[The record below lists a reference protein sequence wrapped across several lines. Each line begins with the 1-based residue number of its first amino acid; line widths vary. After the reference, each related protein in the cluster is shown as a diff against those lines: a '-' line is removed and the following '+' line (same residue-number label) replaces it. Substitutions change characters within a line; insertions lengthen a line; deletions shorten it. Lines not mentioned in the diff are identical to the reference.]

1 MCKLNSDIISHFL
14 RGSNTVFVIFV
25 CEVAQN
31 LLLYTGISMPT
42 LYTEISKNIRRTW
55 VMMGVFFIFIIL
67 IGWVFSQVYGNP
79 GILYI
84 AVVFSLAMNIGSY
97 WFSDKLVLAISRAHP
112 IEKKDAPELYR
123 IVENLTITAGLPM
136 PRVYILD
143 ERAMNA
149 FATGRDAKHAVV
161 SVTRGLLERMDK
173 NELEGVLAHELSHI
187 GNRDML
193 VSTVAVILVGSIAM
207 LSDMFLR
214 FSWFRGGDR
223 DRDNRAGSILML
235 AGIVLAILAPFI
247 ASLMR
252 LAVSRRR
259 ELLAD
264 TSGVLLTRYPDGL
277 ISALKKLEGDR
288 NQLSVA
294 NHATAHLYITNPFK
308 SENGVGYLTRL
319 FMTHPPI
326 SERIAALE
334 RVKF

>member
-1 MCKLNSDIISHFL
+1 
-14 RGSNTVFVIFV
+14 
-25 CEVAQN
+25 
-31 LLLYTGISMPT
+31 
-42 LYTEISKNIRRTW
+42 
-55 VMMGVFFIFIIL
+55 MMGTFFVFIIF
-67 IGWVFSQVYGNP
+67 IGWVFSQTYGNP
-79 GILYI
+79 GILYV
-84 AVVFSLAMNIGSY
+84 AVIFSLLMNVGSY

-112 IEKKDAPELYR
+112 IKKKDAPELYR
-123 IVENLTITAGLPM
+123 IVENLAITAGLPM

-143 ERAMNA
+143 EGAMNA

-161 SVTRGLLERMDK
+161 AVTRGLLERMDR
-173 NELEGVLAHELSHI
+173 NELQGVLAHELSHI

-193 VSTVAVILVGSIAM
+193 VSTVAVVLVGFIAM

-214 FSWFRGGDR
+214 FTWFAGRSN

-235 AGIVLAILAPFI
+235 VGVVLAILAPFI

-277 ISALKKLEGDR
+277 ISALRKLEGDR
-288 NQLSVA
+288 SELHVA
-294 NHATAHLYITNPFK
+294 NHATAHLFIANPFK
-308 SENGVGYLTRL
+308 SQNGVGYLTRL

-326 SERIAALE
+326 SERIQALE
-334 RVKF
+334 RVRF